1 MMSPQT
7 TPKQPGRLTLGNV
20 RSSLMTQFA
29 ASIVDSG
36 GKGDLPSEDWATLAN
51 RQGLRIELLQK
62 EVAVAISNIKVH
74 KDDVS
79 TDAVLPPAEQECHLR
94 NRLNTHLEE
103 LGKSFKESDYVDL
116 NPYIDEITKEVTE
129 KCQEVL
135 KKELRVNL
143 EDLVNKSCEDM
154 IDHQDTINKA
164 VNEDM
169 RRITGVVSATGGK
182 GQVDAESMA
191 AQQLFLHNSA
201 LIVAA
206 NNDYVFAKEEL
217 KGMQAA
223 QSKLLS
229 HKRGRKQWK
238 AGSKLQIDDVKMLAH
253 QDSLEKDLKSSIED
267 KEKDVARFLKQ
278 RYQTSLDIL
287 GGGSVNTKDVRT
299 NTAGIRKLVA
309 SKFDMSKPAD
319 AKTAALIRNCTKQIV
334 KENITQFWKLAAMVE
349 LMSSNNLIGKDFH
362 CVKNNLTIM
371 IEDEDHQG

>member
-1 MMSPQT
+1 M
-7 TPKQPGRLTLGNV
+7 
-20 RSSLMTQFA
+20 
-29 ASIVDSG
+29 
-36 GKGDLPSEDWATLAN
+36 
-51 RQGLRIELLQK
+51 
-62 EVAVAISNIKVH
+62 
-74 KDDVS
+74 
-79 TDAVLPPAEQECHLR
+79 
-94 NRLNTHLEE
+94 NTHLEE

-154 IDHQDTINKA
+154 IDHQETINKA

-349 LMSSNNLIGKDFH
+349 LMSSNNLIGKDLY
-362 CVKNNLTIM
+362 CVNTVAYRTADSSVSRVTRRSNDSRAPVDAIP
-371 IEDEDHQG
+371 D